1 MGEAKRRK
9 EAGSGPRDGTPEWE
23 LDLGWEKAAALATGV
38 IERANAEGMQV
49 FVRPTT
55 APSPHGPDSPLEI
68 EAAEDGAASRSR
80 CPACPKRCA
89 ANGYC
94 GLVALPACGLSARP
108 RLEPCRSTRGGI
120 SRNYKWTRST
130 LRREV
135 RSQSEVKS

>member
-9 EAGSGPRDGTPEWE
+9 EAGSGPRDRTPEWE

-68 EAAEDGAASRSR
+68 ETAEDGRSVTVTLFGK
-80 CPACPKRCA
+80 P
-89 ANGYC
+89 
-94 GLVALPACGLSARP
+94 
-108 RLEPCRSTRGGI
+108 E
-120 SRNYKWTRST
+120 T
-130 LRREV
+130 LRREWILRLGGAPGV
-135 RSQSEVKS
+135 QVIRETKA